1 MIDQHATLAEKF
13 LKKGFWL
20 YFFSFIIAPMG
31 YVIKII
37 VSWEL
42 TVSELGILYW
52 IISLITMISAY
63 NDLGMSE
70 SINHF
75 VPKFVTEKRF
85 DKVKTILVYA
95 FIAQMVTW
103 ISIALFFFFGA
114 DFIAENYFKS
124 AAAAWALKVFAFYF
138 LGINIFQVLSMF
150 FQSIQNTF
158 AQKIIDLFRMSI
170 IMIWTFVVFFWDMSS
185 LLNYSYTWIVG
196 LYIGIIIAIWVF
208 YTQYFKNYFSG
219 EKIVWEKTLFNEIFK
234 YGFLVFLGAQA
245 SVILSQIDMQMIIYM
260 LGTVDAWYYTN
271 YLSIVWISF
280 IIIGPIFALLFPV
293 FSEMY
298 SKWETEKIALVKE
311 IFTNNFV
318 IIGIAFNFFFFAF
331 ALPISYVLFGTKF
344 LTSGV
349 ILQYSI
355 LFLTFNYL
363 FQINFNILAWVG
375 RVWERAKII
384 AIALVINIIT
394 NIIFINLMGVAGA
407 AVATGLWWIIIWLM
421 SEYVIKW
428 EYTISIKWREIF
440 INILILWSLSLL
452 FLWYFWDY
460 AELINYF
467 TRIEWFFIMLMTS
480 IIYFCVFVWINYRS
494 FRNFIWEIKKIRKW

>member
-1 MIDQHATLAEKF
+1 
-13 LKKGFWL
+13 
-20 YFFSFIIAPMG
+20 
-31 YVIKII
+31 
-37 VSWEL
+37 
-42 TVSELGILYW
+42 
-52 IISLITMISAY
+52 
-63 NDLGMSE
+63 
-70 SINHF
+70 
-75 VPKFVTEKRF
+75 
-85 DKVKTILVYA
+85 
-95 FIAQMVTW
+95 
-103 ISIALFFFFGA
+103 
-114 DFIAENYFKS
+114 
-124 AAAAWALKVFAFYF
+124 
-138 LGINIFQVLSMF
+138 
-150 FQSIQNTF
+150 
-158 AQKIIDLFRMSI
+158 
-170 IMIWTFVVFFWDMSS
+170 
-185 LLNYSYTWIVG
+185 
-196 LYIGIIIAIWVF
+196 
-208 YTQYFKNYFSG
+208 
-219 EKIVWEKTLFNEIFK
+219 
-234 YGFLVFLGAQA
+234 
-245 SVILSQIDMQMIIYM
+245 
-260 LGTVDAWYYTN
+260 
-271 YLSIVWISF
+271 
-280 IIIGPIFALLFPV
+280 
-293 FSEMY
+293 
-298 SKWETEKIALVKE
+298 
-311 IFTNNFV
+311 V

-394 NIIFINLMGVAGA
+394 NIIFINLMRVAGA